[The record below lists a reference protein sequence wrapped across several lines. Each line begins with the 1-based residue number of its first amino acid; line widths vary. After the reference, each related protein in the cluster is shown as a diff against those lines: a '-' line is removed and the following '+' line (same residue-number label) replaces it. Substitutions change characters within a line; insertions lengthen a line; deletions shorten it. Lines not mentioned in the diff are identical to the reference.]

1 MRRHI
6 AKAGNAAIGW
16 KDKPTTKTTCFMM
29 ATEFLTP
36 QVE

>member
-29 ATEFLTP
+29 ATQFPIT